1 MNPPTNPGPNISFA
15 MFLFGMIGIAS
26 TIGLIACALLT

>member
-1 MNPPTNPGPNISFA
+1 MNLHTEPGPRASFA
-15 MFLFGMIGIAS
+15 MFLLGMIGIAS